1 MGSRKTYE
9 GADKVYEAAAL
20 WVNRALRTDDSL
32 FTPGRAIWTRE
43 WLGELR
49 ERFLNQPDEG
59 GDSFL
64 QKLQRQL
71 DGSPP
76 AVYQLMGEALYC
88 YFLIV
93 FTRDSGNKQRVI
105 DTVLGWSPSPVSIP
119 PDLVASLTPGIANP
133 GTAFHTYRPFQVG
146 FLIEFAEQLKEQE
159 PVDRQRFLDDPWE
172 FKDFVMAVRCHSQ
185 LLRDNQDTPRTQRQ
199 ALLHLVHPDTF
210 EGTVSVRQKEEFANA
225 KDFAHFATEDTPDVD
240 RKLAQ
245 IRQGLET
252 ELGRDFDF
260 YDPDIGARM
269 ENEKLWDDF
278 VKQAQAYV
286 HSGKLEEEEIDYK
299 LVIGRKFAKAREA
312 ALAGRDNWADLLL
325 ERGFAHNLIF
335 SIQQAKLRDWLD
347 QSPEGALNAL
357 KVLWA
362 EADIP
367 VAERVRSFSALFP
380 ASQISGTGTRAT
392 VASVLLM
399 GSDVEQFPPFGTM
412 IFGIAYDRTGYRQ
425 PETNADEAAVYGH
438 ALGFLDRFIDEA
450 AERGL
455 TLRHRLDA
463 QSVVWAIVR
472 GRGDE
477 PAVDDD
483 QPSDDGVQPTEDD
496 APSHYEPDLR
506 ALAKEVLLPVHFLEE
521 IDTLL
526 KDKKQVIFQG
536 PPGTGKTYVA
546 QKLANCLAGSKER
559 VTLVQFHPSYAYE
572 DFVQGFRPVQ
582 TGNGQAGF
590 ELRDG
595 PLLRAA
601 ERARQEPNADHLLVI
616 DEINRGNLA
625 KVFGELY
632 FLLEYRDEEIS
643 LQYQQDETGK
653 FSLPKNL
660 YIIGTMNTADR
671 SIALVD
677 LALRRRFYFVEF
689 HPDDEPVRSVLREW
703 LAEKVPA
710 MEWVADVVEDV
721 NEKLK
726 DDRHAAIGPSYF
738 MKEDLDRETVERVWK
753 HSVVP
758 YVEECLFGDS
768 DKIAEFDLNKLM
780 GGASQPDC
788 IADGLSRFIGISR
801 EDAVGRIEAQGGVTQ
816 TDISNRW
823 DVWHA
828 AFRASGLE
836 RIAFPQAPRPTLAVL
851 AKTRP
856 TFIARVWDHLVTVID
871 GEPFEACGNNVDMG
885 RKPNHYWIV
894 DDGGSGQP
902 ESASAPGAQSGN
914 A

>member
-1 MGSRKTYE
+1 MGSRKTMD
-9 GADKVYEAAAL
+9 GAEKVYEAAAL
-20 WVNRALRTDDSL
+20 WVDRALRTDDSL
-32 FTPGRAIWTRE
+32 FTPGESIWTTR
-43 WLGELR
+43 LLRELR
-49 ERFLNQPDEG
+49 ERFLDRPDES

-64 QKLQRQL
+64 QKLERQL

-76 AVYQLMGEALYC
+76 EVHQLMGEALYF

-93 FTRDSGNKQRVI
+93 YARDSSNEQRVI
-105 DTVLGWSPSPVSIP
+105 DTVLGWSPTPVAIS
-119 PDLVASLTPGIANP
+119 PDLVAGLTPGIANP
-133 GTAFHTYRPFQVG
+133 GVAFHTYRPFQVG
-146 FLIEFAEQLKEQE
+146 LIIEFTEQFKELE
-159 PVDRQRFLDDPWE
+159 SSERQNLLDDPWA
-172 FKDFVMAVRCHSQ
+172 FQNFLMAMRCRSQ
-185 LLRDNQDTPRTQRQ
+185 LLLNNQNTPRIQRQ
-199 ALLHLVHPDTF
+199 AILHLVHPDTF
-210 EGTVSVRQKEEFANA
+210 EGTVSVDHKKRIAEA
-225 KDFAHFATEDTPDVD
+225 KTFAHFVTDQTADVD
-240 RKLAQ
+240 RKIMQ
-245 IRQGLET
+245 IRRGLEA
-252 ELGRDFDF
+252 EIRRDFDF
-260 YDPDIGARM
+260 YDPDIYRRWDSSQPS
-269 ENEKLWDDF
+269 LWDEF
-278 VKQAQAYV
+278 VRQARAYV
-286 HSGKLEEEEIDYK
+286 DTGNLEKDEIDYK
-299 LVIGRKFAKAREA
+299 LVIGRKLAKAREA
-312 ALAGRDNWADLLL
+312 ALAGRDDWADLMLK
-325 ERGFAHNLIF
+325 RGFADNLIF
-335 SIQQAKLRDWLD
+335 SIQQAKFRDWLG
-347 QSPEGALNAL
+347 QSPEDAL
-357 KVLWA
+357 KALKALWA
-362 EADIP
+362 EGDIS
-367 VAERVRSFSALFP
+367 VTDRLRAFSDRFP
-380 ASQISGTGTRAT
+380 PSQISGTGTRLT

-399 GSDVEQFPPFGTM
+399 GQDVERYPPFGYET
-412 IFGIAYDRTGYRQ
+412 FNKAYQRTGYDR
-425 PETNADEAAVYGH
+425 PDKDVDEAALYQH
-438 ALGFLDRFIDEA
+438 ALGFLDRFRKEA
-450 AERGL
+450 SQRGL

-472 GRGDE
+472 ERVGPPPPPPP
-477 PAVDDD
+477 PAHE
-483 QPSDDGVQPTEDD
+483 SLE
-496 APSHYEPDLR
+496 AF
-506 ALAKEVLLPVHFLEE
+506 AKELFLPVEFIEN

-546 QKLANCLAGSKER
+546 QKLANSLAGSKDR

-601 ERARQEPNADHLLVI
+601 ERARQEPNADHYLVI

-632 FLLEYRDEEIS
+632 FLLEYRDEAIS

-703 LAEKVPA
+703 LARKAPA

-738 MKEDLDRETVERVWK
+738 MKEDLDRAGVERVWK

-758 YVEECLFGDS
+758 YIEECLFGDS
-768 DKIAEFDLNKLM
+768 DKIGEFDLKKLM
-780 GGASQPDC
+780 GEQPRHDC
-788 IADGLSRFIGISR
+788 IVDGLSRYLGISR
-801 EDAVGRIEAQGGVTQ
+801 EEAARRLEAEGGVTQ
-816 TDISNRW
+816 TDISNRFKI
-823 DVWHA
+823 WHA
-828 AFRASGLE
+828 AFRAAGLK
-836 RIAFPQAPRPTLAVL
+836 RMAFPQVPRPTLKEL
-851 AKTRP
+851 ANTEP
-856 TFIARVWDHLVTVID
+856 NFIARVWDHLVTVID
-871 GEPFEACGNNVDMG
+871 REPFEACGNEVDMD

-894 DDGGSGQP
+894 DYGE
-902 ESASAPGAQSGN
+902 ESASILVEQNGN